1 MKNVHLIG
9 DNGLHQKLKYFFPQ
23 KMQLHVQNFS
33 QIREVTGGCPSF
45 FLTEGIPD
53 RSQIVLDLLDASYS
67 ALLEEPEDDQ
77 KPPVEKTILEKL
89 GFAL

>member
-1 MKNVHLIG
+1 M
-9 DNGLHQKLKYFFPQ
+9 
-23 KMQLHVQNFS
+23 QNFS

-77 KPPVEKTILEKL
+77 KPPVGKL
-89 GFAL
+89 